1 MRRQIAALATVGM
14 FALVTLTMAGWA
26 ALATASVAGD
36 GPEWDREAQTVW
48 ENFINHDCEVGEEG
62 VALAAVLE
70 RKELFEPRLIEVLR
84 DGPGEE
90 ELELA
95 RLEAEGQW
103 QILERYL
110 NSRKVTGLSLS
121 SETALRS
128 LKQETFVEREVAVF
142 ILKQREN
149 AAIALAAIGTPRS
162 MQALR
167 AVALTDENLRV
178 VIVGAVEAQRR
189 KVLN

>member
-1 MRRQIAALATVGM
+1 MRRMISALAMAGL
-14 FALVTLTMAGWA
+14 AALTMAGWA

-36 GPEWDREAQTVW
+36 GPERDRETETVW

-70 RKELFEPRLIEVLR
+70 RKEMFEPRLIEVLR
-84 DGPGEE
+84 DGPGSEE
-90 ELELA
+90 TERA

-128 LKQETFVEREVAVF
+128 LKQETFIEREVAVF

-149 AAIALAAIGTPRS
+149 AAIALAAIGSERS

-167 AVALTDENLRV
+167 AVALSDENLRP

-189 KVLN
+189 KSLK

>member
-1 MRRQIAALATVGM
+1 MRRQIAALAMV
-14 FALVTLTMAGWA
+14 ALATLAMVGWA
-26 ALATASVAGD
+26 AGD
-36 GPEWDREAQTVW
+36 EPVWNRETQTVW

-70 RKELFEPRLIEVLR
+70 RKEMFEPRLIEVLR
-84 DGPGEE
+84 DGPGPEE
-90 ELELA
+90 AELA

-110 NSRKVTGLSLS
+110 DSRKVTGLSLS
-121 SETALRS
+121 SETALRA

-149 AAIALAAIGTPRS
+149 AAIALAAIGSERS

-167 AVALTDENLRV
+167 EVAVSDEGLRA

-189 KVLN
+189 KKLN